1 MWGNR
6 GMVMER
12 ENVWNLGGMEKL
24 TCIRAGIWM
33 LVCVLVLVA
42 VVVLP
47 VVLVWMVLTVG
58 VVVEVLAVV
67 VATVMMQGVLVGIGC
82 VTVVSGSSSGGFV
95 VMVALE
101 GFGLMLWSS

>member
-33 LVCVLVLVA
+33 SICVLVLVA
-42 VVVLP
+42 V